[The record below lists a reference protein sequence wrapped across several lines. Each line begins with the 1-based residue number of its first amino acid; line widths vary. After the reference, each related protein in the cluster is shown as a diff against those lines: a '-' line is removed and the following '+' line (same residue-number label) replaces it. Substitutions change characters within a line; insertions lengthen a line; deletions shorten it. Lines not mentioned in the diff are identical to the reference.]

1 MASDMLNIAAS
12 GTRAA
17 QAALNVTSQNIA
29 NVNTAGY
36 VRRSVTQADVA
47 STNTMGTSYG
57 LVTLGGVRVTGTV
70 RDVDAFQQS
79 EVRRTGSDASRADT
93 LVSGLTNVND
103 AIDNSGLYDSITAY
117 QTALSKLSASPTDA
131 SLRANALEAGRT
143 LAQSFNQASSALT
156 ATKTGLA
163 QSATADVSQV
173 NTLATSLAKLNDTI
187 ARTPDPSAQA
197 DLLDQRDNILQ
208 QLSQYGDVNTTIA
221 SNGTVQV
228 QMGGTSGPVLVSGST
243 ANTLAMSQ
251 DSTGAISYTVGGS
264 ALSLS
269 GGSLAGDQQSMT
281 AAISAGS
288 TLDGI
293 ANNLISTV
301 NTAQSN
307 GAALDGTQGQAMFS
321 GSGAAGITLALTSG
335 SQIATAPAGSAAN
348 SSDASNLNSMISS
361 LKSVDIAGQTN
372 NLILTTSTAVASNTT
387 TRDALDAIYSNA
399 QSTMSAQ
406 SGVSLDDE
414 AANLVRYQQAYQ
426 ASGKVIQVAQ
436 TLFNQLLQI

>member
-29 NVNTAGY
+29 NVNTDGY

-47 STNTMGTSYG
+47 SFNTMGGGSG

-70 RDVDAFQQS
+70 RDVDAYQQS
-79 EVRRTGSDASRADT
+79 EVRRTGSDAARADT
-93 LVSGLTNVND
+93 LVTGLTNVNN
-103 AIDNSGLYDSITAY
+103 AVDNSGLYDSITAY
-117 QTALSKLSASPTDA
+117 QTALSKLAASPTDSA
-131 SLRANALEAGRT
+131 LRANALEAGRT
-143 LAQSFNQASSALT
+143 MAQSFNQASSALT
-156 ATKTGLA
+156 ATKTGLV
-163 QSATADVSQV
+163 QGATAGVTQV
-173 NTLATSLAKLNDTI
+173 NTLATNLATLNQKI
-187 ARTPDPSAQA
+187 ASTPDPSAQA
-197 DLLDQRDNILQ
+197 DLLDQRDTMLQ
-208 QLSQYGDVNTTIA
+208 QLSQYGDVTTTIA

-269 GGSLAGDQQSMT
+269 GGSLAGQQQAMT

-288 TLDGI
+288 SLDTI
-293 ANNLISTV
+293 ANSMMSTV
-301 NTAQSN
+301 NSAQTN
-307 GAALDGTQGQAMFS
+307 GAALDGSAGQAMFS

-335 SQIATAPAGSAAN
+335 SQIATAPSGSAAN
-348 SSDASNLNSMISS
+348 SSDASNLNALISS
-361 LKSVDIAGQTN
+361 LKSTDIAGQTN
-372 NLILTTSTAVASNTT
+372 NLILTTSTAVSSNTT

-406 SGVSLDDE
+406 SGVSLDEE